1 MVHFDMHKIIILA
14 LLFLTPGKTSSFNF
28 QLMQISDALPVQ
40 FWLTGCA
47 TFNQH
52 EAAGVFHKCFCA
64 PWECDDEIKV
74 QFTDDPAQ
82 DFSLEVYDS
91 EGGLLGSID
100 FEEPYVGVYEATL
113 DISQDSPDVCDQ
125 FIQLKIKRNQ
135 GFQGITLPALNTWQ
149 NAGGVGDPWT
159 LGSNPSRAL
168 SLFGTTTED
177 LYVDF
182 AFVPGLTYSI
192 SVDLDASA
200 NSTGIFNLRV
210 TDSSFV
216 TQFTESTSGF
226 ANGSHTSDA
235 LTFVATADTTR
246 IAISFTLAGTGTITI
261 TGVNGQRSVSD
272 AEIVAQ
278 TDCLDIRE
286 NHEETV
292 LLTYSNHRN
301 FAGLKYDGT
310 SPQTEFQ
317 IRIPAVFF
325 HQRFPEE
332 DETMELSSELV
343 TLSGT
348 LRKQRQL
355 DIDYVP
361 YYFHEKLKLILK
373 HQMLTM
379 LNKQWIKQEA
389 YEITEGNR
397 LSPLKKGK
405 VWLSDKEFVH
415 RNIL

>member
-1 MVHFDMHKIIILA
+1 MHKIIILA

-82 DFSLEVYDS
+82 NFSLEIYDS

-100 FEEPYVGVYEATL
+100 FEESYVGVYEATL
-113 DISQDSPDVCDQ
+113 DISQDSPDICDQ
-125 FIQLKIKRNQ
+125 QIQLKIKRNQ
-135 GFQGITLPALNTWQ
+135 GLQGISLPSFSSWVND
-149 NAGGVGDPWT
+149 GGSGNPWT
-159 LGSNPSRAL
+159 TGSNPSY
-168 SLFGTTTED
+168 SLAPLGSNSER
-177 LYVDF
+177 LYVDY
-182 AFVPGLTYSI
+182 AFIPGVTYNITLNYTS
-192 SVDLDASA
+192 SA
-200 NSTGIFNLRV
+200 ITIGCQITVGITDSAFNLQFSNGIDV
-210 TDSSFV
+210 ISS
-216 TQFTESTSGF
+216 SG
-226 ANGSHTSDA
+226 ARTTNL
-235 LTFVATADTTR
+235 LTFTATSDTTR
-246 IAISFTLAGTGTITI
+246 IFVRLSVDGATGTDIVLQSFTAQRTI
-261 TGVNGQRSVSD
+261 GDS
-272 AEIVAQ
+272 EIVAQ

-286 NHEETV
+286 DHPETI